1 MIVLDAASR
10 GWTAI
15 YVGKTTHIR
24 RRHRTHLNSWFTNPH
39 DGYWIPLDATA
50 FLDDPVKV
58 FNSNAVAKGLPDR
71 ASTMRRVRE
80 RCKFVYATP
89 VLADRGPNLENLEYV
104 LQEGV
109 KKHAGINEPGHIG
122 DAGRHSPSLTDLIIS
137 NRFAEPALATSL
149 PKVIEF
155 TAIRLRLA

>member
-1 MIVLDAASR
+1 MIVLDAAAI

-15 YVGKTTHIR
+15 YVGKTAQIR

-39 DGYWIPLDATA
+39 DRYWVPLDADA

-58 FNSNAVAKGLPDR
+58 FNSNAGAKSLPDR
-71 ASTMRRVRE
+71 ALTMRRVGE

-89 VLADRGPNLENLEYV
+89 VLADRGPGLENLEYV

-109 KKHAGINEPGHIG
+109 KKYAGINEPGHIG
-122 DAGRHSPSLTDLIIS
+122 DAGRRSPPLTDLIIS
-137 NRFAEPALATSL
+137 NRFAEPALATSF